1 MKIKLVFL
9 FLFVGKVVFAQQPGI
24 GQWQVHLPFFN
35 ASSVDMNEEE
45 VFCATSGGL
54 LTIQKN
60 TKELQKFS
68 VLDGFASSDIK
79 LVNWNTSTKQLL
91 IVYQNSNI
99 DALDKGK
106 LHNLPEIFNRNNLGR
121 KNINAVFFKQELA
134 YLSTAFGIVVYNLAR
149 KEVRDT
155 YFFTENG
162 VPLEVFESVILGDKI
177 FAATSSGI
185 YEANA
190 NDLLIDFSRWRKHS
204 TNQLYPGGICRSV
217 VDFNGKLYGL
227 FNSQIYVFENNQWM
241 ITSIFGVDVAKLK
254 VVNNKFI
261 TIAPF
266 RVIVYDSQFNQLRN
280 IQNTN
285 VFNSVKD
292 VALLGEEV
300 LIADNKIGLVGF
312 KPDASFVNYT
322 PAGPQ
327 IKIVKDLSSLNQQ
340 LVIAPGGFSDTYS
353 PLFQN
358 LGFTEF
364 KRGEW
369 KNYNEQSNPFL
380 SPIRDITV
388 IHPSATKT
396 YLGSF
401 VNGLLVKEGENF
413 KLFNQ
418 QNSSLQTTLGDAATI
433 RVSGIA
439 EDQTGNIW
447 VSQFGVSSPL
457 SVLKKDGTWQAFSF
471 QDVLPGSFI
480 EAKGLLV
487 DDASQKWLMI
497 RNRGL
502 LIFNG
507 SQAKTLGFG
516 TNLLPGG
523 DVLSIKKDLK
533 GALWVGTDRGIAFIE
548 SPEDAF
554 SNVEVEIPT
563 LTENGFIRP
572 VLSQEQINCI
582 AIDGA
587 NRKWI
592 GTNNGVWLFD
602 EALRKQV
609 LNFNTSNSPL
619 ISNRILDI
627 EVEAESGEV
636 FIATDGGLMSY
647 RGDATAASSKL
658 SEITVFPNP
667 VRPGYTG
674 LIAIKGLT
682 EQARVKITDISGALV
697 YQTVA
702 KGGLATW
709 DGRKFN
715 GDAVSSGVYLIL
727 IVAEDGADTTISK
740 LMIVR

>member
-1 MKIKLVFL
+1 MKIKLVFI
-9 FLFVGKVVFAQQPGI
+9 FLLVGNWVSGQQVGI
-24 GQWQVHLPFFN
+24 GQWQVYLPFFN
-35 ASSVDMNEEE
+35 ASSVDINEEE
-45 VFCATSGGL
+45 AFCATSGGL
-54 LTIQKN
+54 FTVDKN
-60 TKELQKFS
+60 TKEAQKFS

-79 LVNWNTSTKQLL
+79 LVKWNTSTKQLF

-99 DALDKGK
+99 DVLDEGK

-121 KNINAVFFKQELA
+121 KNINAVFFKQEIA

-162 VPLEVFESVILGDKI
+162 APLEVFESVILGDKI

-204 TNQLYPGGICRSV
+204 INQLYPGGICRSV

-241 ITSIFGVDVAKLK
+241 MTSIFGVDVAKLK

-285 VFNSVKD
+285 VFNSVND
-292 VALLGEEV
+292 VALLCEEV

-369 KNYNEQSNPFL
+369 KNYNEQTSPFL

-401 VNGLLVKEGENF
+401 VNGLLVKEGEDF

-439 EDQTGNIW
+439 EDQRGNIW

-502 LIFNG
+502 LIFND
-507 SQAKTLGFG
+507 SQAKILGFG
-516 TNLLPGG
+516 ANLLPGG

-533 GALWVGTDRGIAFIE
+533 GALWIGTDRGIAFIE
-548 SPEDAF
+548 NPEDAF
-554 SNVEVEIPT
+554 TNVEVEIPT

-582 AIDGA
+582 VIDGA

-627 EVEAESGEV
+627 EVEAQSGEV
-636 FIATDGGLMSY
+636 FIATEGGLMSY

-674 LIAIKGLT
+674 LIAVKGLT
-682 EQARVKITDISGALV
+682 EQARVKITDISGNLV

-702 KGGLATW
+702 EGGLATW
-709 DGRKFN
+709 DGRTFN

-727 IVAEDGADTTISK
+727 IVAEDGGDTAISK

>member
-1 MKIKLVFL
+1 MKIKLIFL
-9 FLFVGKVVFAQQPGI
+9 FLFVGKVVCAQQLGI
-24 GQWQVHLPFFN
+24 GQWQVYLPFFN
-35 ASSVDMNEEE
+35 ASSVDINEDEA
-45 VFCATSGGL
+45 FCATSGGL
-54 LTIQKN
+54 STLDRN
-60 TKELQKFS
+60 TKEVQKFS
-68 VLDGFASSDIK
+68 VLDGFASSDVK
-79 LVNWNTSTKQLL
+79 LVKWNAGAKQLL

-99 DALDKGK
+99 DVLDKGK
-106 LHNLPEIFNRNNLGR
+106 LYNLPEIFNRNNLGR

-134 YLSTAFGIVVYNLAR
+134 YLSTAFGVVVYNLAR
-149 KEVRDT
+149 KEVRET
-155 YFFTENG
+155 YFFTENAA
-162 VPLEVFESVILGDKI
+162 PLEVFETVILGDKI
-177 FAATSSGI
+177 FAATSAGI
-185 YEANA
+185 YEANT
-190 NDLLIDFSRWRKHS
+190 NDLLIDFRRWRKHAV
-204 TNQLYPGGICRSV
+204 NQLYPGGVCNAI

-227 FNSQIYVFENNQWM
+227 FNNQIYVFENNQWLL
-241 ITSIFGVDVAKLK
+241 SPIFGVDVKRLK
-254 VVNNKFI
+254 VVNNRFI

-266 RVIVYDSQFNQLRN
+266 RVIIYDSQLNQLKN

-285 VFNSVKD
+285 VFNSVND
-292 VALLGEEV
+292 VTLLGEEV
-300 LIADNKIGLVGF
+300 LIADSKIGLVGF
-312 KPDASFVNYT
+312 KADASIVNYT

-327 IKIVKDLSSLNQQ
+327 TKIVKDLSSLNQQ
-340 LVIAPGGFSDTYS
+340 LAIAPGGFSDTYS

-358 LGFTEF
+358 LGFTKF
-364 KRGEW
+364 KKGEW
-369 KNYNEQSNPFL
+369 RNYNEQSNSFL
-380 SPIRDITV
+380 APIRDITV
-388 IHPSATKT
+388 VHQSSNKT

-401 VNGLLVKEGENF
+401 VNGLLVKEGDNF
-413 KLFNQ
+413 NLFNSA
-418 QNSSLQTTLGDAATI
+418 NSSLQSTVGDAATT

-439 EDQTGNIW
+439 EDQMGNIW
-447 VSQFGVSSPL
+447 LSQFGVASPL
-457 SVLKKDGTWQAFSF
+457 SLLKKDGTWQAFSF

-487 DDASQKWLMI
+487 DDESQKWLMI

-507 SQAKTLGFG
+507 SQARMLGFG
-516 TNLLPGG
+516 TNLLPGT

-602 EALRKQV
+602 GALRKQI

-636 FIATDGGLMSY
+636 FFATEGGLMSY
-647 RGDATAASSKL
+647 RGDATAASAKL
-658 SEITVFPNP
+658 SGITVYPNP

-709 DGRKFN
+709 DGRTFN

-727 IVAEDGADTTISK
+727 IVAEDGTDTAISK
-740 LMIVR
+740 LMMVR

>member
-1 MKIKLVFL
+1 MKIKLVFI
-9 FLFVGKVVFAQQPGI
+9 FLLVSNWVFGQQVGI
-24 GQWQVHLPFFN
+24 GQWQVYLPFFN
-35 ASSVDMNEEE
+35 ASSIDINEEE
-45 VFCATSGGL
+45 AFCATSGGL
-54 LTIQKN
+54 FTVDKN
-60 TKELQKFS
+60 TKEVQKFS

-79 LVNWNTSTKQLL
+79 LVKWNTSTKQLF

-99 DALDKGK
+99 DVLDEGK

-121 KNINAVFFKQELA
+121 KNINAVFFKQEIA

-155 YFFTENG
+155 YFFAENG
-162 VPLEVFESVILGDKI
+162 VPLEVFESVILGDEI

-204 TNQLYPGGICRSV
+204 INQLYPGGICRSV

-227 FNSQIYVFENNQWM
+227 FNNQIYVFENNQWM
-241 ITSIFGVDVAKLK
+241 MTSIFGVDVAKLK

-285 VFNSVKD
+285 VFNSVND
-292 VALLGEEV
+292 ATLIGEEV

-322 PAGPQ
+322 PTGPQ
-327 IKIVKDLSSLNQQ
+327 TKIVKDLSSLNQQ

-401 VNGLLVKEGENF
+401 VNGLLVKEGEDF

-439 EDQTGNIW
+439 EDQRGNIW

-502 LIFNG
+502 LIFND
-507 SQAKTLGFG
+507 SQAKILGFG
-516 TNLLPGG
+516 ANLLPGG

-533 GALWVGTDRGIAFIE
+533 GALWIGTDRGIAFIE
-548 SPEDAF
+548 NPEDAF

-636 FIATDGGLMSY
+636 FIATEGGLMSY

-674 LIAIKGLT
+674 LIAVKGLT
-682 EQARVKITDISGALV
+682 EQARVKITDISGNLV

-702 KGGLATW
+702 EGGLATW
-709 DGRKFN
+709 DGRTFN

-727 IVAEDGADTTISK
+727 IVAEDGGDTAISK

>member
-1 MKIKLVFL
+1 MKIKLVFI
-9 FLFVGKVVFAQQPGI
+9 FLLVSNWVFGQQVGI
-24 GQWQVHLPFFN
+24 GQWQVYLPFFN
-35 ASSVDMNEEE
+35 ASSVDINEEE
-45 VFCATSGGL
+45 AFCATSGGL
-54 LTIQKN
+54 FTVDKN
-60 TKELQKFS
+60 TKEVQKFS

-79 LVNWNTSTKQLL
+79 LVKWNTSTKQLF

-99 DALDKGK
+99 DVLDEGK

-121 KNINAVFFKQELA
+121 KNINAVFFKQEIA

-162 VPLEVFESVILGDKI
+162 APLEVFESVILGDKI

-190 NDLLIDFSRWRKHS
+190 NDLLIDFSRWRKHAS
-204 TNQLYPGGICRSV
+204 NQLYPGGICRSV

-241 ITSIFGVDVAKLK
+241 MTSIFGVDVAKLK

-285 VFNSVKD
+285 VFNNVKD

-369 KNYNEQSNPFL
+369 KNYNEQTSPFL

-401 VNGLLVKEGENF
+401 VNGLLVKEGEDF

-439 EDQTGNIW
+439 EDQRGNIW

-502 LIFNG
+502 LIFND
-507 SQAKTLGFG
+507 SQAKILGFG
-516 TNLLPGG
+516 ANLLPGG

-627 EVEAESGEV
+627 EVEAQSGEV
-636 FIATDGGLMSY
+636 FIATEGGLMSY

-674 LIAIKGLT
+674 LIAVKGLT
-682 EQARVKITDISGALV
+682 EQARVKITDISGNLV

-702 KGGLATW
+702 EGGLATW
-709 DGRKFN
+709 DGRTFN

-727 IVAEDGADTTISK
+727 IVAEDGGDTAISK